1 MNMTDRIWDQNKNFT
16 AGYLKTYNYW
26 TVEVSYRQ
34 HTLGCF
40 IIFLNRFAERIS
52 DVTKE
57 EIEEL
62 PLVMK
67 AVERAYEN
75 IPELQPQRFNYLQ
88 LGNAV
93 NHLHIHG
100 IPRYDKPREY
110 LGREWND
117 PTYGKPPTWIFKNEE
132 HETVAKIKELILPHL

>member
-1 MNMTDRIWDQNKNFT
+1 MISRIWDQNNNYT
-16 AGYLKTYNYW
+16 EGYLKSYKYW
-26 TVEVSYRQ
+26 TVEISYRQ

-62 PLVMK
+62 PMVMK
-67 AVERAYEN
+67 EIEN
-75 IPELQPQRFNYLQ
+75 ALTSISELQPQRFNYLQ

-100 IPRYDKPREY
+100 IPRYDKPREF
-110 LGREWND
+110 LGREWID
-117 PTYGKPPTWIFKNEE
+117 PTYGKPPTWTYNNEE
-132 HETVAKIKELILPHL
+132 HEAVAKIKELILPHL